1 MKIAV
6 AQINPTVGDI
16 AGNSEKIVSSAKK
29 AKELGADLVVFPEMA
44 ITGYPPGDL
53 LHRSSFVD
61 ANVAAL
67 GDIAKKIPDIASVVG
82 YVDRNPLEE
91 GRPLYDA
98 AAILQNGEIQYVY
111 YKTIIPRYTFF
122 DQRYFFEPAVG
133 VSPVKFA
140 DKKVA
145 VTIAEDLWTDDIWG
159 KRHGFNRDLLQDIAK
174 KKVNVV
180 VNIAASPYFAGFE
193 RARLEALKKHAI
205 KHKVPVITCNQ
216 AGGNGELV
224 FDGSSCAI
232 SATGEIIARAK
243 SFEED
248 LILVDLVYGAGDIH
262 EEDRS
267 EAELVYRAL
276 VQGVRDFAL
285 KSGYGSAVV
294 DLTGGVD
301 GAVTAC
307 LAAEALGKEN
317 VTALVTSP
325 DADAEALVSQLG
337 IKAEAISLQGLVGS
351 FASTLRVGE
360 EDAEAR
366 LRNAALSAVAQQRN
380 ALGLSSV
387 DRSQLMVGAVA
398 GGGYA
403 PLGDVPKT
411 LVYRIAK
418 EVINKEGPV
427 IPEGILNRPEKTAQ
441 QLPESGVLD
450 QIIKG
455 HVDESKSADEIAAGG
470 VDRATVDRVTRL
482 IERTEAVRRQ
492 APPIPRVTS
501 DLITG
506 VKTFPLARKV

>member
-1 MKIAV
+1 MKIAL

-16 AGNSEKIVSSAKK
+16 AGNSEKIVSFARK

-44 ITGYPPGDL
+44 ITGYPPESL

-67 GDIAKKIPDIASVVG
+67 GEIARKVPEIASVVG

-111 YKTIIPRYTFF
+111 YKTIIPRYAFF
-122 DQRYFFEPAVG
+122 DQQYFFEPAVG
-133 VSPVKFA
+133 VSPVKFS
-140 DKKVA
+140 DKKIA

-159 KRHGFNRDLLQDIAK
+159 RRHGFNRDLLQDIAK
-174 KKVNVV
+174 KKVEVV
-180 VNIAASPYFAGFE
+180 INIAASPYFAGFD
-193 RARLEALKKHAI
+193 RARLDSLKKQAV

-216 AGGNGELV
+216 VGGNGELV

-232 SATGEIIARAK
+232 SATGEIIARAR

-276 VQGVRDFAL
+276 VHGVRDFAC
-285 KSGYGSAVV
+285 KTGRRSAVV
-294 DLTGGVD
+294 DMAGGVD
-301 GAVTAC
+301 GAVVAC

-317 VTALVTSP
+317 VTALITSP
-325 DADAEALVSQLG
+325 DPEAQALASQLG
-337 IKAEAISLQGLVGS
+337 LKTETLALQSVVSGL
-351 FASTLRVGE
+351 AAALRVSEGE
-360 EDAEAR
+360 AEAR
-366 LRNAALSAVAQQRN
+366 LRSVALSVVAQEWN
-380 ALGLSSV
+380 ALGLSAV

-398 GGGYA
+398 GGGYV
-403 PLGDVPKT
+403 PLGDVPRT
-411 LVYRIAK
+411 LVYRIAR

-427 IPEGILNRPEKTAQ
+427 IPETILNRPEKSAPP
-441 QLPESGVLD
+441 LPESGVLD

-455 HVDESKSADEIAAGG
+455 YVDESRSVDEIAAGG
-470 VDRATVDRVTRL
+470 VDRATVERVAVL
-482 IERTEAVRRQ
+482 IEQTEAVRRQ

-506 VKTFPLARKV
+506 MKTFPLVRKV